1 MNSYIFVNVAEVYK
15 FKGKDSE
22 INAAPLSLENVPKDY
37 LDGNT
42 KNTGLYGYVYDFSV
56 AYDTI
61 DVDQVLDIQKY
72 LMKKH
77 GIKCSDY
84 LNRHFIALKCL
95 DYLNRYF
102 IALLSFSRSL
112 ATKYVFV
119 NNEPCMIGLFLLI

>member
-22 INAAPLSLENVPKDY
+22 INAAPLSLDNVSKDY

-61 DVDQVLDIQKY
+61 DVDQILDIQKY

-84 LNRHFIALKCL
+84 LNRHFIA
-95 DYLNRYF
+95 
-102 IALLSFSRSL
+102 
-112 ATKYVFV
+112 
-119 NNEPCMIGLFLLI
+119 

>member
-22 INAAPLSLENVPKDY
+22 INAAPLSLENVSKDY

-84 LNRHFIALKCL
+84 LNGHFIALKCL
-95 DYLNRYF
+95 DYLNRHF

-119 NNEPCMIGLFLLI
+119 NNGPCMIGLFLLI